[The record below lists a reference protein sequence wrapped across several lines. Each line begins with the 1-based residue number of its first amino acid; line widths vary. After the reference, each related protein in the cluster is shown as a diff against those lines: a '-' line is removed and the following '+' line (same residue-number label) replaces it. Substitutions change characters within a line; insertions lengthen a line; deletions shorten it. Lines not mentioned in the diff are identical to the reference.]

1 MSFFSEVE
9 KAIEREFRKWTQ
21 KAFGPAESDELL
33 FVHRSILED
42 VESKIHT
49 VSRGQHIFPYN
60 HLRVRLAS
68 ADPARRALFES
79 AFGQDRR
86 LENDVRE
93 CLAGARCE
101 IPAGFS
107 IAIETAEAGPKSFEV
122 VYEIREVVAATAVPE
137 PLQARARAVVLRGK
151 ANQESFV
158 IDKPR
163 TNIGRLL
170 ELTDFRQRVVRRNDI
185 VFEEGADETNATVSR
200 GHAHIRLD
208 REAGAYRICDDG
220 SEYGTRIFRD
230 GRSIEVPPGG
240 QRGERLSAGDEIYLG
255 RACIRFELVE

>member
-33 FVHRSILED
+33 LVHRSILED
-42 VESKIHT
+42 IESKIQT

-107 IAIETAEAGPKSFEV
+107 IDIETAEAGPKSFEV
-122 VYEIREVVAATAVPE
+122 AYEIRDVPAATAVAE
-137 PLQARARAVVLRGK
+137 PLQARARA
-151 ANQESFV
+151 
-158 IDKPR
+158 
-163 TNIGRLL
+163 
-170 ELTDFRQRVVRRNDI
+170 
-185 VFEEGADETNATVSR
+185 
-200 GHAHIRLD
+200 
-208 REAGAYRICDDG
+208 
-220 SEYGTRIFRD
+220 
-230 GRSIEVPPGG
+230 
-240 QRGERLSAGDEIYLG
+240 
-255 RACIRFELVE
+255 